1 MKKKYLYNGEY
12 YTEAEMTDF
21 AKQSGVSFDSYIAAL
36 GKDVKVLD
44 APYEYKGNFYT
55 QDEISAAAKKK
66 GINDDAYLSQNGI
79 KKKEEAYTG
88 GAMSSAASKIGG
100 QVGNFVGQSE
110 KDNALSLI
118 QSINAGITKGIEK
131 GKQQFP
137 NEIRAT
143 PEEEA
148 ALRDAQR
155 RTGQADGLF
164 TQQGAEQF
172 NLLATDPLR
181 AILDPERE
189 KLQTAY
195 NNRRLQGVRQTSDN
209 TIARNN
215 IDPNKTVQKKDGKL
229 IPDVSSNPEYQVKNQ
244 EQALENL
251 SGLVKNKFFK
261 NGKEALEYAENQVK
275 SGIDPTGNE
284 TIEHAITKAGEYKQK
299 EESALNGKSI
309 IQNAIEIQLQNDPLF
324 KKQYETI
331 INGTASD
338 AEIADVARRF
348 NIPLDKLKT
357 QGSLPQE
364 VVGELVHRFIS
375 DPDIKQIAEDNPE
388 FKKDFDNFTGDKIYE
403 VFPEYADVYIKN
415 TLSRARELDGKNNWF
430 ANPIFDKSKYM
441 DNLAEE
447 VFKDRPILL
456 KRVKDKFHNNWEH
469 KIETTGIVDDLATGA
484 RGAMSGMWRS
494 LKDVSGFGESYSD
507 RIRNTLKEQYGHV
520 ETPHQ
525 NEFRKVVGEAS
536 NFMGMV
542 LAMGATGS
550 GLGNIGKGLGVM
562 NPSVASKAVTLATF
576 FDDELNHAAS
586 IYPENPTKAYLRAS
600 LSTAFFLV
608 AGDAIP
614 ASKITG
620 FKQNIT
626 QTLKSLETKALD
638 KQAKMKLR
646 DKILSVATE
655 TLQGTAKGTA
665 EMTVMINGFK
675 LLIDRALGLDES
687 SINNEYSDANLLA
700 TAKSMLFG
708 LPVPSMIHGFKGIN
722 RTRAAIYEMASNPE
736 KYKSAILK
744 RFGSDD
750 HRIADIDFIADF
762 KKYLDSMRVA
772 ENEKAKMVFNA
783 LHAKRLRE
791 QKSPDAFMKRN
802 HEEEIRAI
810 EQEQQDIM
818 DGKDSDAGLTDSQ
831 KAIKTA
837 YENGEINE
845 MMEAQIKEALKDPAK
860 ADQFIKEIA
869 EQATGAVAPEL
880 GNAKDGA
887 IKFFGETL
895 TDFAIGKSGKK
906 GGGESVVF
914 EYENEGE
921 VPQKL
926 KPLMV
931 KDENGRITIT
941 MPKDEADALQKRIA
955 EGLEPDMELMDGTL
969 IKKADIKIKDVQD
982 GRVKYKGEEGTIY
995 QDGQT
1000 LVFKV
1005 DGKEKEYEL
1014 GNVNDI
1020 SDKPISELGI
1030 EQVGQKEVSVV
1041 SVADNGNVVVREQE
1055 YVNNYSDPFSAINRD
1070 SEGNVISVTLDTKDG
1085 KKRTFRGSVADDIAY
1100 QITLKEIE
1108 KNNET
1113 KSNFEQFINT
1123 DESKQTIN
1131 DTRLQETAEK
1141 SSDKTTEPISP
1152 IPTEQAE
1159 ALGEQVK
1166 AKMGDQVSEG
1176 TNKEALEYAIEKI
1189 AEAPIEARKQLGDEL
1204 FEKVLEATPTEK
1216 LQEGLDFLIDKNSD
1230 DPNVKELDKIIFER
1244 EKKGSTPEQKSEWQ
1258 KEQEAIDNDSSL
1270 SEAEKEKKKIEST
1283 AKQKSDP
1290 DLANIDPVIIAAR
1303 NGDKQ
1308 AQKKLEEYGLD
1319 WEQTTTYRFVGQP
1332 EVDVLLSDKKVES
1345 KRFSDAGI
1353 DVTTSPKVT
1362 SAANAEYRVTF
1373 KESFDLNNGLGK
1385 VKLKSKEEGD
1395 HHLEKGRGYDIN
1407 DVAKIE
1413 RIDENGNVIEVVY
1426 EQSLKETPPALR
1438 DAESTAKALEGKNI
1452 SDLSKLVGIE
1462 PSEKISD
1469 SEDFETA
1476 TKAILTEPNKGI
1488 ANLMLGKETEID
1500 KKQDVH
1506 THTYQKTGK
1515 TLNWDLSVY
1524 ENSKGQ
1530 KRYVLYERK
1539 YPGQI
1544 DAAALVDKD
1553 GKVLQITTSK
1563 DFRKIGLA
1571 QTLLKEVKSDIGK
1584 IIPSEPISK
1593 AGKKALDN
1601 FAKSQISE
1609 AYHKA
1614 KADGSNPEL
1623 VKAVE
1628 DLLGKQ
1634 KESSPT
1640 PPYRDWETDRKSTRL
1655 NSSHEIPSRMPASA

>member
-525 NEFRKVVGEAS
+525 NEFRKVVGE
-536 NFMGMV
+536 
-542 LAMGATGS
+542 
-550 GLGNIGKGLGVM
+550 
-562 NPSVASKAVTLATF
+562 
-576 FDDELNHAAS
+576 H
-586 IYPENPTKAYLRAS
+586 
-600 LSTAFFLV
+600 
-608 AGDAIP
+608 
-614 ASKITG
+614 
-620 FKQNIT
+620 
-626 QTLKSLETKALD
+626 QTLW
-638 KQAKMKLR
+638 
-646 DKILSVATE
+646 V
-655 TLQGTAKGTA
+655 
-665 EMTVMINGFK
+665 
-675 LLIDRALGLDES
+675 
-687 SINNEYSDANLLA
+687 
-700 TAKSMLFG
+700 
-708 LPVPSMIHGFKGIN
+708 
-722 RTRAAIYEMASNPE
+722 
-736 KYKSAILK
+736 
-744 RFGSDD
+744 
-750 HRIADIDFIADF
+750 
-762 KKYLDSMRVA
+762 
-772 ENEKAKMVFNA
+772 
-783 LHAKRLRE
+783 
-791 QKSPDAFMKRN
+791 
-802 HEEEIRAI
+802 
-810 EQEQQDIM
+810 
-818 DGKDSDAGLTDSQ
+818 
-831 KAIKTA
+831 
-837 YENGEINE
+837 
-845 MMEAQIKEALKDPAK
+845 
-860 ADQFIKEIA
+860 
-869 EQATGAVAPEL
+869 
-880 GNAKDGA
+880 
-887 IKFFGETL
+887 
-895 TDFAIGKSGKK
+895 
-906 GGGESVVF
+906 
-914 EYENEGE
+914 
-921 VPQKL
+921 
-926 KPLMV
+926 
-931 KDENGRITIT
+931 
-941 MPKDEADALQKRIA
+941 
-955 EGLEPDMELMDGTL
+955 
-969 IKKADIKIKDVQD
+969 
-982 GRVKYKGEEGTIY
+982 
-995 QDGQT
+995 
-1000 LVFKV
+1000 
-1005 DGKEKEYEL
+1005 
-1014 GNVNDI
+1014 
-1020 SDKPISELGI
+1020 
-1030 EQVGQKEVSVV
+1030 
-1041 SVADNGNVVVREQE
+1041 
-1055 YVNNYSDPFSAINRD
+1055 
-1070 SEGNVISVTLDTKDG
+1070 
-1085 KKRTFRGSVADDIAY
+1085 
-1100 QITLKEIE
+1100 
-1108 KNNET
+1108 
-1113 KSNFEQFINT
+1113 
-1123 DESKQTIN
+1123 
-1131 DTRLQETAEK
+1131 
-1141 SSDKTTEPISP
+1141 
-1152 IPTEQAE
+1152 
-1159 ALGEQVK
+1159 
-1166 AKMGDQVSEG
+1166 
-1176 TNKEALEYAIEKI
+1176 
-1189 AEAPIEARKQLGDEL
+1189 
-1204 FEKVLEATPTEK
+1204 
-1216 LQEGLDFLIDKNSD
+1216 
-1230 DPNVKELDKIIFER
+1230 
-1244 EKKGSTPEQKSEWQ
+1244 WC
-1258 KEQEAIDNDSSL
+1258 
-1270 SEAEKEKKKIEST
+1270 
-1283 AKQKSDP
+1283 
-1290 DLANIDPVIIAAR
+1290 
-1303 NGDKQ
+1303 
-1308 AQKKLEEYGLD
+1308 
-1319 WEQTTTYRFVGQP
+1319 
-1332 EVDVLLSDKKVES
+1332 
-1345 KRFSDAGI
+1345 
-1353 DVTTSPKVT
+1353 
-1362 SAANAEYRVTF
+1362 
-1373 KESFDLNNGLGK
+1373 
-1385 VKLKSKEEGD
+1385 
-1395 HHLEKGRGYDIN
+1395 
-1407 DVAKIE
+1407 
-1413 RIDENGNVIEVVY
+1413 
-1426 EQSLKETPPALR
+1426 
-1438 DAESTAKALEGKNI
+1438 
-1452 SDLSKLVGIE
+1452 
-1462 PSEKISD
+1462 
-1469 SEDFETA
+1469 
-1476 TKAILTEPNKGI
+1476 
-1488 ANLMLGKETEID
+1488 
-1500 KKQDVH
+1500 
-1506 THTYQKTGK
+1506 
-1515 TLNWDLSVY
+1515 
-1524 ENSKGQ
+1524 
-1530 KRYVLYERK
+1530 
-1539 YPGQI
+1539 
-1544 DAAALVDKD
+1544 
-1553 GKVLQITTSK
+1553 
-1563 DFRKIGLA
+1563 
-1571 QTLLKEVKSDIGK
+1571 
-1584 IIPSEPISK
+1584 
-1593 AGKKALDN
+1593 
-1601 FAKSQISE
+1601 
-1609 AYHKA
+1609 
-1614 KADGSNPEL
+1614 
-1623 VKAVE
+1623 
-1628 DLLGKQ
+1628 
-1634 KESSPT
+1634 
-1640 PPYRDWETDRKSTRL
+1640 
-1655 NSSHEIPSRMPASA
+1655 

>member
-1373 KESFDLNNGLGK
+1373 KESFDVNNGLGK
-1385 VKLKSKEEGD
+1385 VKAKSKEEGD
-1395 HHLEKGRGYDIN
+1395 HNLEKGRGYTLN

-1413 RIDENGNVIEVVY
+1413 RLDENGNVVEVIY
-1426 EQSLKETPPALR
+1426 DSESLLSKEQTTQE
-1438 DAESTAKALEGKNI
+1438 AKAEQPTV
-1452 SDLSKLVGIE
+1452 SE
-1462 PSEKISD
+1462 PAK
-1469 SEDFETA
+1469 
-1476 TKAILTEPNKGI
+1476 
-1488 ANLMLGKETEID
+1488 TEISGETL
-1500 KKQDVH
+1500 KQLKPAVKMEFL
-1506 THTYQKTGK
+1506 TNK
-1515 TLNWDLSVY
+1515 
-1524 ENSKGQ
+1524 E
-1530 KRYVLYERK
+1530 
-1539 YPGQI
+1539 
-1544 DAAALVDKD
+1544 LVD
-1553 GKVLQITTSK
+1553 SK
-1563 DFRKIGLA
+1563 DPLGNKQKHDDIKERFKE
-1571 QTLLKEVKSDIGK
+1571 LKK
-1584 IIPSEPISK
+1584 IIDCLWK
-1593 AGKKALDN
+1593 
-1601 FAKSQISE
+1601 
-1609 AYHKA
+1609 
-1614 KADGSNPEL
+1614 
-1623 VKAVE
+1623 
-1628 DLLGKQ
+1628 
-1634 KESSPT
+1634 T
-1640 PPYRDWETDRKSTRL
+1640 
-1655 NSSHEIPSRMPASA
+1655 

>member
-12 YTEAEMTDF
+12 YTESEMNDF

-244 EQALENL
+244 EQALENV

-969 IKKADIKIKDVQD
+969 IKKADIKIKD
-982 GRVKYKGEEGTIY
+982 
-995 QDGQT
+995 
-1000 LVFKV
+1000 
-1005 DGKEKEYEL
+1005 
-1014 GNVNDI
+1014 
-1020 SDKPISELGI
+1020 
-1030 EQVGQKEVSVV
+1030 
-1041 SVADNGNVVVREQE
+1041 
-1055 YVNNYSDPFSAINRD
+1055 
-1070 SEGNVISVTLDTKDG
+1070 
-1085 KKRTFRGSVADDIAY
+1085 
-1100 QITLKEIE
+1100 
-1108 KNNET
+1108 
-1113 KSNFEQFINT
+1113 
-1123 DESKQTIN
+1123 
-1131 DTRLQETAEK
+1131 
-1141 SSDKTTEPISP
+1141 
-1152 IPTEQAE
+1152 
-1159 ALGEQVK
+1159 
-1166 AKMGDQVSEG
+1166 
-1176 TNKEALEYAIEKI
+1176 
-1189 AEAPIEARKQLGDEL
+1189 
-1204 FEKVLEATPTEK
+1204 
-1216 LQEGLDFLIDKNSD
+1216 
-1230 DPNVKELDKIIFER
+1230 
-1244 EKKGSTPEQKSEWQ
+1244 
-1258 KEQEAIDNDSSL
+1258 SSL

-1373 KESFDLNNGLGK
+1373 KESFDVNNGLGK
-1385 VKLKSKEEGD
+1385 VKVKSKEEGD
-1395 HHLEKGRGYDIN
+1395 HNLEKGRGYTLN

-1413 RIDENGNVIEVVY
+1413 RLDENGNVVEVIY
-1426 EQSLKETPPALR
+1426 DSESLLSKEQTTQE
-1438 DAESTAKALEGKNI
+1438 AKAEQPTV
-1452 SDLSKLVGIE
+1452 SE
-1462 PSEKISD
+1462 PAK
-1469 SEDFETA
+1469 
-1476 TKAILTEPNKGI
+1476 
-1488 ANLMLGKETEID
+1488 TEISGETL
-1500 KKQDVH
+1500 KQLKPAVKMEFL
-1506 THTYQKTGK
+1506 TNK
-1515 TLNWDLSVY
+1515 
-1524 ENSKGQ
+1524 E
-1530 KRYVLYERK
+1530 
-1539 YPGQI
+1539 
-1544 DAAALVDKD
+1544 LVD
-1553 GKVLQITTSK
+1553 SK
-1563 DFRKIGLA
+1563 DPLGNKQKHDDIKERFKE
-1571 QTLLKEVKSDIGK
+1571 LKK
-1584 IIPSEPISK
+1584 IIDCLWK
-1593 AGKKALDN
+1593 
-1601 FAKSQISE
+1601 
-1609 AYHKA
+1609 
-1614 KADGSNPEL
+1614 
-1623 VKAVE
+1623 
-1628 DLLGKQ
+1628 
-1634 KESSPT
+1634 T
-1640 PPYRDWETDRKSTRL
+1640 
-1655 NSSHEIPSRMPASA
+1655 